1 MKLIIFIYFS
11 FYIFSA
17 LVNIDYISKIFTEI
31 EEDYK
36 TNKTFSMIL
45 AFLIFWLFLC
55 IPISLMIIFI
65 WFVNLK
71 NKIKFWFKVRKNAN
85 RFKV

>member
-1 MKLIIFIYFS
+1 MLKYHFFFS

-71 NKIKFWFKVRKNAN
+71 NKIKFWVKVRKNVN